1 MLYIIG
7 IGINEFESLP
17 LGSMEILRNSDIVY
31 VERFTGFIS
40 DEFVRNLSD
49 VLQKTSVSKSEINVE
64 IKFIKRWFIEDG
76 REILENAQKSH
87 VCVLVYGD
95 PLVATTYN
103 ESTGEGKKS
112 INRF

>member
-40 DEFVRNLSD
+40 DEFVQNLSD
-49 VLQKTSVSKSEINVE
+49 TLQNTSASKS
-64 IKFIKRWFIEDG
+64 R
-76 REILENAQKSH
+76 
-87 VCVLVYGD
+87 
-95 PLVATTYN
+95 
-103 ESTGEGKKS
+103 
-112 INRF
+112 NRM

>member
-40 DEFVRNLSD
+40 DEFVQNL
-49 VLQKTSVSKSEINVE
+49 I
-64 IKFIKRWFIEDG
+64 
-76 REILENAQKSH
+76 
-87 VCVLVYGD
+87 
-95 PLVATTYN
+95 
-103 ESTGEGKKS
+103 
-112 INRF
+112 

>member
-49 VLQKTSVSKSEINVE
+49 ILQNTSASKSRIDID

-76 REILENAQKSH
+76 ERSLRMLKNPMF
-87 VCVLVYGD
+87 V
-95 PLVATTYN
+95 
-103 ESTGEGKKS
+103 
-112 INRF
+112 F